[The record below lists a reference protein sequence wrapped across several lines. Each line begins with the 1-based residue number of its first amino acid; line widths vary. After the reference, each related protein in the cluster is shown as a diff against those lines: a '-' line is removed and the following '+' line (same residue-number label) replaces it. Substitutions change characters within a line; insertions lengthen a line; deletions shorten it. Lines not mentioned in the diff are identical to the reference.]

1 MPRLRSV
8 RLRGFKTFAKP
19 TELTFEPGVTVIIG
33 PNGSGK
39 SNIADAVQWVLGE
52 QSPTN
57 LRGRNMQDVIFSGPD
72 GRRSS
77 AVAEASLV
85 FDNELGLMPI
95 DAAEVEVT
103 RRLERESGSDYRI
116 NGSSCRLLDVQDLV
130 GAFGIGRE
138 MHSVIGQGKVEALLN
153 STPEARR
160 AMVEEA
166 AGLGRFK

>member
-1 MPRLRSV
+1 MPEMPRLTSV

-19 TELTFEPGVTVIIG
+19 TELSFEPGVTVIIG

-57 LRGRNMQDVIFSGPD
+57 LRGRSMQDVIFSGPD

-77 AVAEASLV
+77 AVAEVSLV
-85 FDNELGLMPI
+85 FDNEQGLMPV
-95 DAAEVEVT
+95 DAAEVEIT
-103 RRLERESGSDYRI
+103 RRLERDSASDYRV

-130 GAFGIGRE
+130 GGAGDRPGDAQR
-138 MHSVIGQGKVEALLN
+138 HRAGQGG
-153 STPEARR
+153 R
-160 AMVEEA
+160 AAE
-166 AGLGRFK
+166 FHP